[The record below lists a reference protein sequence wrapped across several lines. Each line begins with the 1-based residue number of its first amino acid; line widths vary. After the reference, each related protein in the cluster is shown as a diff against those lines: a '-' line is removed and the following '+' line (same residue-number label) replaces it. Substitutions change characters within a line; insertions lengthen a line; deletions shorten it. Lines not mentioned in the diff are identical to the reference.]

1 MCLCELLCSIYFS
14 ATWQAIRDVFPTVI
28 VKGCVFHWTQRIYKK
43 LSQLG
48 LSTAYTE
55 RKDKHAFLRKLMSLP
70 FLPQEHIIPA
80 FNELKQQ
87 AASTQLEPFIQLTNY
102 IQATWIEGLWTPVCW
117 SVFRETVRTNNEV
130 EGIYLSIY
138 LSIYL
143 MPLYYCISTSH
154 GLRREIFFRI
164 SSPYRKI
171 RHSHV

>member
-28 VKGCVFHWTQRIYKK
+28 VKECVFHWTQRIYRK

-48 LSTAYTE
+48 LSTAYME

-70 FLPQEHIIPA
+70 FLSQEHIIPA

-117 SVFRETVRTNNEV
+117 SVFRETVRTNNE
-130 EGIYLSIY
+130 
-138 LSIYL
+138 
-143 MPLYYCISTSH
+143 
-154 GLRREIFFRI
+154 I
-164 SSPYRKI
+164 SSIFSILIFLILIKLFYQSFYGE
-171 RHSHV
+171 HAL